1 MFKCI
6 IKKTGGV
13 QKKESTT
20 AKAGRDRAEISF
32 VLNRG
37 YGGAIGKNRKSSN
50 FVREG
55 VEKVELKSRK
65 CRISTFPGSDRLALA
80 RHALPH

>member
-1 MFKCI
+1 MYN
-6 IKKTGGV
+6 KKTGGV

-55 VEKVELKSRK
+55 VENRGRK
-65 CRISTFPGSDRLALA
+65 FFQKNSKKFFDRFRPKNSAI
-80 RHALPH
+80 R